1 VKLRKPAEFGASL
14 ALVSVCFFWGT
25 TYLGIRM
32 ALESFP
38 PLALVATRFVISGA
52 ILLAAA
58 RMMGAALPRGREL
71 AVSATTGVLI
81 LGVGNGC
88 LTFAELWIPS
98 GIAAL
103 FVTLTPFWMIG
114 IEALL
119 PGGERLHV
127 PTTAA
132 MVVGLAGAGLLL
144 GPDLFQQKSGG
155 LVVRGFLVLQLG
167 CAAWSFGSLYQRRQQ
182 GRAHPIVAGG
192 VQQLAAGLALALPA
206 LLLPEAPIRWSFR
219 GAGAVLYLV
228 AFGSIVGYSSYVY
241 ALQKLPVAVVSI
253 YSYVNPVVAVW
264 LGWLVY
270 QEPFGWREAIAT
282 GTILVGV
289 ALVKRFSRGRGG

>member
-1 VKLRKPAEFGASL
+1 
-14 ALVSVCFFWGT
+14 
-25 TYLGIRM
+25 M

-38 PLALVATRFVISGA
+38 PLALVAMRFVISGA
-52 ILLAAA
+52 ILLTAA
-58 RMMGAALPRGREL
+58 RVMGAALPRGREL
-71 AVSATTGVLI
+71 LVSAATGVLI

-103 FVTLTPFWMIG
+103 FVTLTPFWMVG
-114 IEALL
+114 IETLL

-127 PTTAA
+127 PTAAA
-132 MVVGLAGAGLLL
+132 MGVGLAGAGLLL
-144 GPDLFQQKSGG
+144 GPDLLQQKAGG

-192 VQQLAAGLALALPA
+192 VQQLAAGLAFALPA
-206 LLLPEAPIRWSFR
+206 LLLPQAPIRWSLR
-219 GAGAVLYLV
+219 GAGALLYLV

-270 QEPFGWREAIAT
+270 REPFGWREAIAT
-282 GTILVGV
+282 GTILLGV
-289 ALVKRFSRGRGG
+289 ALVKRFSRGHGG